1 MKPNQLQKWADKVT
15 AELTKT
21 SDRGTS
27 ADQCRKVIGR
37 DAGNGYVIVATD
49 GYRAL
54 LRRGDPTLPAH
65 NTEKLT
71 ATPMDQSV
79 GADALLG
86 AIKRMRAVNFDRM
99 LGTVF
104 ITGRTGSVT
113 VATIDVE
120 DRTEAIERV
129 PAMDPPR
136 FRICVN
142 IRYLLGGLMPGFRVT
157 WREGRDV
164 VTCESPTG
172 DYRLVIMPVKSS
184 AFLDIETDHVDTNY
198 EGTEVAA

>member
-21 SDRGTS
+21 SHRGTS
-27 ADQCRKVIGR
+27 TDRCRKVIGC
-37 DAGNGYVIVATD
+37 DAGHGYVIVATD

-86 AIKRMRAVNFDRM
+86 AIKRMRAVNFDRR
-99 LGTVF
+99 LGPVF

-142 IRYLLGGLMPGFRVT
+142 IRYLLGGLMPGFRLA
-157 WREGRDV
+157 WHEGCV
-164 VTCESPTG
+164 VTCESPDGT
-172 DYRLVIMPVKSS
+172 YRLVIMPVKSS